1 MSEANGKSNGSTGR
15 GHLVLEHAID
25 RIVEARSYRTDLGH
39 LSELRASIEKLGLLC
54 PVVITVDGVL
64 ISGRR
69 RLAVMRE
76 LGHTTVP
83 VWVAAGVSD
92 ELRTL
97 LAIQDDN
104 LLHKEFT
111 TTEKAALYEEYKA
124 VLAEENARRQEATRF
139 GSAALP
145 GTAEEPGDSA
155 DEAGAE
161 NTGAHGG
168 WESQPPSK
176 RKSRV
181 QAAQAVTGKDSSQ
194 QLEEVLELQRLA
206 TDDAQDERVRQAA
219 AEALMEINAD
229 GPVHGLFQNV
239 KILQVLC
246 WLERVSLDEDVASQ
260 VRDAAASEIEELR
273 SVERR
278 PERARAAGAAARRIA
293 DLLDRPAHPLST
305 DDSADADS
313 ADVDADASGP
323 AGGVQVRGIYQA
335 RRLVDTFARVEGWWA
350 NHDPALVGVHAT
362 EEQWRLIV
370 EHRRRAAAFLDSAE
384 AARAEIA
391 RSPQAG

>member
-1 MSEANGKSNGSTGR
+1 
-15 GHLVLEHAID
+15 
-25 RIVEARSYRTDLGH
+25 
-39 LSELRASIEKLGLLC
+39 
-54 PVVITVDGVL
+54 
-64 ISGRR
+64 
-69 RLAVMRE
+69 
-76 LGHTTVP
+76 
-83 VWVAAGVSD
+83 
-92 ELRTL
+92 
-97 LAIQDDN
+97 
-104 LLHKEFT
+104 
-111 TTEKAALYEEYKA
+111 
-124 VLAEENARRQEATRF
+124 
-139 GSAALP
+139 
-145 GTAEEPGDSA
+145 
-155 DEAGAE
+155 
-161 NTGAHGG
+161 
-168 WESQPPSK
+168 
-176 RKSRV
+176 V

-219 AEALMEINAD
+219 AEALVEINAD

-313 ADVDADASGP
+313 ADVDADANGP
-323 AGGVQVRGIYQA
+323 AGGMQVRGIYQA

-350 NHDPALVGVHAT
+350 NHDPTLVGVHAT

-384 AARAEIA
+384 AAPPPTPAPTTPPA
-391 RSPQAG
+391 QSAAPTQATPAAQTPPAQGGGATPPAPPRQDAAPVPPTPKTKE